1 MKKFIK
7 IFKCIFRLNF
17 YKSYLNKTSPLFEL
31 EGLIEDLN
39 DIKTVIDIGS
49 NKGQFS
55 LLTRYYFPKAKI
67 YSFEPQGRILSKQ
80 KKIFS
85 NDSNI
90 KFFQMGLGNE
100 KCNKKFY
107 VTNRE
112 DSSSFLEPK
121 NTYVET
127 YKIKSFKKI
136 KINKLEN
143 MINSDKLEKNVLV
156 KLDVQGFELE
166 VLKGAK
172 KLLNKID
179 YIITEMSYQNIYKNQ
194 VVRSDLKL
202 FLKKN
207 NFVKVKN
214 INITKFDKKL
224 FQSDALFRKK
234 LK

>member
-7 IFKCIFRLNF
+7 IFRCIFRLNF

-31 EGLIEDLN
+31 EDLIKDLN
-39 DIKTVIDIGS
+39 NIKTVIDIGS

-55 LLTRYYFPKAKI
+55 ILMRYYFPNAKI
-67 YSFEPQGRILSKQ
+67 YSFEPQNHILSTQ
-80 KKIFS
+80 KKIFLH
-85 NDSNI
+85 DKNI

-100 KCNKKFY
+100 KCSKKFY

-121 NTYVET
+121 NTHINT
-127 YKIKSFKKI
+127 YKVKILKNI

-143 MINSDKLEKNVLV
+143 IINSNEFKKKVLV

-172 KLLNKID
+172 KLLKKID
-179 YIITEMSYQNIYKNQ
+179 YIITEISYQSIYKNQ
-194 VVRSDLKL
+194 VIGGDLNF

-224 FQSDALFRKK
+224 FQSDALFIRK
-234 LK
+234 LR

>member
-17 YKSYLNKTSPLFEL
+17 YKSYLNNTSPLFEL
-31 EGLIEDLN
+31 EELIKDLN

-55 LLTRYYFPKAKI
+55 ILSRYYFPKAKI
-67 YSFEPQGRILSKQ
+67 YSFEPQNHILSIQ
-80 KKIFS
+80 KKNFLY
-85 NDSNI
+85 DKNI

-121 NTYVET
+121 NKHINT
-127 YKIKSFKKI
+127 YKVKNFKNI
-136 KINKLEN
+136 KINKLQN
-143 MINSDKLEKNVLV
+143 IIKKNKFKKKVLV

-172 KLLNKID
+172 KLLQSID
-179 YIITEMSYQNIYKNQ
+179 YIITEISYQNIYKNQ
-194 VVRSDLKL
+194 VTGGDLNI
-202 FLKKN
+202 FLRKN

-214 INITKFDKKL
+214 INITKFGKKL
-224 FQSDALFRKK
+224 FQSDALFVRK
-234 LK
+234 LR

>member
-17 YKSYLNKTSPLFEL
+17 YKSYLNNTSPLFEL
-31 EGLIEDLN
+31 EELIKDLN

-55 LLTRYYFPKAKI
+55 ILTRYYFPKSKI
-67 YSFEPQGRILSKQ
+67 YSFEPQNHILSIQ
-80 KKIFS
+80 KKNFLH
-85 NDSNI
+85 DKNI

-100 KCNKKFY
+100 KSNKKFY

-121 NTYVET
+121 NKHINTYQV
-127 YKIKSFKKI
+127 KNFKNI
-136 KINKLEN
+136 KINKLQN
-143 MINSDKLEKNVLV
+143 IIKKNKFKKKVLV

-172 KLLNKID
+172 KLLPNID
-179 YIITEMSYQNIYKNQ
+179 YIITEISYQNIYKNQ
-194 VVRSDLKL
+194 VTGGNLNL

-224 FQSDALFRKK
+224 FQSDALFVRK
-234 LK
+234 LR

>member
-1 MKKFIK
+1 
-7 IFKCIFRLNF
+7 
-17 YKSYLNKTSPLFEL
+17 
-31 EGLIEDLN
+31 
-39 DIKTVIDIGS
+39 
-49 NKGQFS
+49 
-55 LLTRYYFPKAKI
+55 
-67 YSFEPQGRILSKQ
+67 
-80 KKIFS
+80 
-85 NDSNI
+85 
-90 KFFQMGLGNE
+90 MGLGNE